1 MYDDMK
7 AKGLQFTSTPVTI
20 TEPTNLLVGSPRVYL
35 WGLESRRLELLRM
48 AKEWRA
54 LLPR

>member
-20 TEPTNLLVGSPRVYL
+20 TEPTNPLVGSPRVYL
-35 WGLESRRLELLRM
+35 WGLESRRLELLRK